1 MWHVDGMPAPIC
13 VADTPECPAN
23 DLCRVLE
30 KFKFPGKCL
39 EGRLHSSRR
48 ITGIA
53 NAMDRRDCNRQ
64 LLSHRCEALEVLGC
78 REQLWFTFINLSLIF
93 IVIRTLLAHTT
104 TAGRIRQNMD
114 ALDPA
119 SRNAVVC

>member
-30 KFKFPGKCL
+30 EFKFPGECL

-48 ITGIA
+48 VTGIA

-64 LLSHRCEALEVLGC
+64 LLSHRCEALEVLVC
-78 REQLWFTFINLSLIF
+78 REQLWFTFINLSLVF
-93 IVIRTLLAHTT
+93 VAEPRTDSEVLLVNFYF
-104 TAGRIRQNMD
+104 R
-114 ALDPA
+114 
-119 SRNAVVC
+119 